1 MCINDISLP
10 NMATLPE
17 LIKRVAIEKAKLIV
31 FTLQIEKRRRL
42 GFFNPTGL
50 SQLND
55 FEWIYR
61 LIEDAETH

>member
-31 FTLQIEKRRRL
+31 FTLQIEKKTKA
-42 GFFNPTGL
+42 GIFQPHWTFTT
-50 SQLND
+50 
-55 FEWIYR
+55 E
-61 LIEDAETH
+61 